1 MARTFPAL
9 LAAQYGV
16 TTSTVDSHESDL
28 SFQIKYEKLFFCHIS
43 KWLYLFTY
51 LFFGKL
57 YFDFLIEFQ
66 LTASNYW
73 VFSMLMIL
81 SVPLK

>member
-28 SFQIKYEKLFFCHIS
+28 SFQIKYEKLFFFVIS
-43 KWLYLFTY
+43 VSGFIYSPI
-51 LFFGKL
+51 
-57 YFDFLIEFQ
+57 YFLESCISTF
-66 LTASNYW
+66 
-73 VFSMLMIL
+73 
-81 SVPLK
+81 